1 MSETYKINDVFL
13 YLKNRIFKDVD
24 MIKQIRLYP
33 PENGACE
40 VIVVYEIPDMNIFP
54 DNGRYLSLTLASIT

>member
-1 MSETYKINDVFL
+1 
-13 YLKNRIFKDVD
+13 